1 MIDKMTFTELYS
13 LLKCV
18 EYLRKK
24 FDNNQI
30 INNNSNY
37 DEYCLKRKKLN
48 EIHDRI
54 TNNIELK
61 INEL

>member
-37 DEYCLKRKKLN
+37 DEYRLKRKKLN